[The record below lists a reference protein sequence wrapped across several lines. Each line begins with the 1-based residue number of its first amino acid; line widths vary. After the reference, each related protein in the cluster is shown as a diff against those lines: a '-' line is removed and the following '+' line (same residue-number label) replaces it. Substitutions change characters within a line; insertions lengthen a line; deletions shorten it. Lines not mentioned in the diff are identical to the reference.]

1 MAKRLRKLKTTRKK
15 KNRERLAARKLN
27 TVEHEAVKAPK
38 ESTKDVEPLPE
49 TDTTENAAA
58 GVTVS
63 DDATED
69 AAEDVTVQDDTTE
82 DEAEDVIVPDDTAE
96 EVTEDA
102 AENAKYHTAKEAA
115 EMLNISAKQV
125 TAFIQD
131 KSLANAFKKS
141 GRWQIPA
148 SDIQTL
154 KNKL

>member
-1 MAKRLRKLKTTRKK
+1 MAKRLRKLKTTQKK
-15 KNRERLAARKLN
+15 KNRERSAARKLN

-38 ESTKDVEPLPE
+38 DAPMEPPKDTKPISE
-49 TDTTENAAA
+49 TGT
-58 GVTVS
+58 
-63 DDATED
+63 TED
-69 AAEDVTVQDDTTE
+69 AAADVTVTDDTTE
-82 DEAEDVIVPDDTAE
+82 DAAE

-102 AENAKYHTAKEAA
+102 AENAKHHTAKEAA

>member
-1 MAKRLRKLKTTRKK
+1 MAKRLRKLKPTRRKR
-15 KNRERLAARKLN
+15 NRERSAARKLN
-27 TVEHEAVKAPK
+27 TVKNEAVIAPK
-38 ESTKDVEPLPE
+38 DATPPSA
-49 TDTTENAAA
+49 TDTAEAATEN
-58 GVTVS
+58 TI
-63 DDATED
+63 ED
-69 AAEDVTVQDDTTE
+69 AA
-82 DEAEDVIVPDDTAE
+82 AK

-102 AENAKYHTAKEAA
+102 AEEVTEDPKYHTAKEAA

>member
-1 MAKRLRKLKTTRKK
+1 MAKRLRKLKTARKK
-15 KNRERLAARKLN
+15 KNRERSAARKLN
-27 TVEHEAVKAPK
+27 TVNHEAVIAPK
-38 ESTKDVEPLPE
+38 DAPPLSA
-49 TDTTENAAA
+49 TDTAEAATPAEEATEN
-58 GVTVS
+58 TI
-63 DDATED
+63 ED
-69 AAEDVTVQDDTTE
+69 AAE
-82 DEAEDVIVPDDTAE
+82 E

-102 AENAKYHTAKEAA
+102 AEEVPEDAKYHTAKEAA

>member
-1 MAKRLRKLKTTRKK
+1 MAKRLRRLKTTQKK
-15 KNRERLAARKLN
+15 KNRERSAARKLN
-27 TVEHEAVKAPK
+27 TVEHEAVIAPK
-38 ESTKDVEPLPE
+38 DAPMEPPKETKPLSD
-49 TDTTENAAA
+49 TDTK
-58 GVTVS
+58 
-63 DDATED
+63 
-69 AAEDVTVQDDTTE
+69 
-82 DEAEDVIVPDDTAE
+82 EAVAE
-96 EVTEDA
+96 ETE
-102 AENAKYHTAKEAA
+102 EAKYHTAKEAA

>member
-15 KNRERLAARKLN
+15 KNRERSAARKLN

-38 ESTKDVEPLPE
+38 DAPMEPLKDTKPISETGTTKDV
-49 TDTTENAAA
+49 AAD
-58 GVTVS
+58 VTVT
-63 DDATED
+63 DDTTED
-69 AAEDVTVQDDTTE
+69 AAEK
-82 DEAEDVIVPDDTAE
+82 

-102 AENAKYHTAKEAA
+102 AENAKHHTAKEAA

>member
-38 ESTKDVEPLPE
+38 EPTKDVEPLPE

-58 GVTVS
+58 GVTVT

-69 AAEDVTVQDDTTE
+69 AAEDVTVPDGTTE
-82 DEAEDVIVPDDTAE
+82 DTAE

-141 GRWQIPA
+141 GRWQIPD

-154 KNKL
+154 KKTLQEPSE